1 MDSKTFFEEQKN
13 LGLTKER
20 AMQEA
25 ELYQKRYGLFDDIKP
40 QSFEPK
46 KILKSK
52 PISDVA
58 GLYQD
63 MISSGEAYDIEAR
76 AKAITFAR
84 MKYQQDDFFNEHMIA
99 KETGASSLGA
109 IDYNKY
115 LSIQE
120 ELYGDLS
127 DETFL
132 SNADRFNANAE
143 NDEPDSLRERRK
155 EDVNFFQDAEETIWQ
170 GLGEKAQAILD
181 IKNPYAESFYN
192 RVINK
197 EVGKQNIFGGIA
209 RGSANLVDQYEYGSW
224 LNWYHHNISLAASD
238 SNPKSRFNRLND
250 LFAKKARLEKA
261 MGTSFDIENKN
272 WFMKGLTGVAS
283 GIAPLAVET
292 GVPALAASSVGGGA
306 IGAGYSAFYMQQ
318 MGAGLILEQYLK
330 NEDISKISQ
339 EEFERINEV
348 AQTAGVAYAAIERLV
363 GSVPF
368 LKLGSNVDK
377 VIARK
382 LVDKFL
388 KDGIANK
395 FGRTLVGYG
404 VRTAIESVEEGLQ
417 AQIEVGTQGILEEI
431 DPDKRKHAIQE
442 LKNFDKYF
450 SEEAIK
456 SGFGASVE
464 SLPSIAIF
472 GLIGM
477 PMDYMSF
484 RREERTIEERVRFYR
499 INGKYSVEQAQKLS
513 EESVLDNK
521 KGKEARILLATEGY
535 VLQGV
540 RNRKKAR
547 DFAER
552 QEAAKNTN
560 QAKEVDIDVTE
571 ELLNEIA
578 DSLSIDTL
586 IQWGEARGLAE
597 KLVNATTTEEQR
609 AVQEEIF
616 QGLRTLNLQQRQQEF
631 VEMGFSY
638 KKAYEMASQISNN
651 FDQQRKKLQEKIDQA
666 ETATEEIVL
675 FGKANM
681 ASFVDTMKIYNEATT
696 ATAERINEF
705 RKEKASPFSETT
717 IYSRADF
724 AEIRAKYTDQQ
735 LKEMFRG
742 FSPDVYEMFVDAIN
756 ESGTSEREAQ
766 MKYNKY
772 IMTQRDKDYKRWLNF
787 NNLRDNRFEST
798 IKIDEETRQQIM
810 AGELDGLA
818 QRMMV
823 EFNLPTIEE
832 GRKKVIEQGEIEVTN
847 QGTQRRYTRK
857 PTRAEMEEI
866 EKQAVNAV
874 KSLQEVSA
882 DTEVVFHKSQD
893 DFIEEVGALNRAAYK
908 GNKVHI
914 NLELMT
920 QELLENEN
928 FTAHEVGH
936 RIFAMHVVNNPVL
949 QTQLLDVYEEIKP
962 QLPADVVADLEKHI
976 EKYKGEDYI
985 PEEYIAQL
993 IGVMAKSNNMLDKPS
1008 TKLSKLAD
1016 TVRGLVGK
1024 LPMREET
1031 TADMLMNIARSI
1043 NNGDIIT
1050 QEDLAFLRTDLS
1062 IYTEEEIKT
1071 YAEQLKLSTE
1081 GTRQQIIER
1090 INENIQYT
1098 GRNNAENVS
1107 EVSRLTQRRS
1117 KLEKARV
1124 ELSKRTSE
1132 FYGYDTPYKIDNVS
1146 EKLRLIHLELRKIED
1161 RIQELMQM
1169 RASKIVSE
1177 SSAFKQR
1184 FKGSVVT
1191 TGLNEPKVMFH
1202 ASNVLFDEFD
1212 PAMGDG
1218 GMHFGNVFQA
1228 NKRMEDLYGFG
1239 NFDRIYMGYIDV
1251 KNPLRMDDNG
1261 AWTESPEILSKQL
1274 SRMGITLEETEK
1286 MKLAERKLDDYY
1298 NSDQAG
1304 VNDALETELMQNV
1317 KYETTKAF
1325 IKTIQGLGYDGIVY
1339 ANQYESD
1346 LKGDPDDSYIIFDK
1360 DQYIPS
1366 YGVPT
1371 YGNTSTRASKIDVGY
1386 TLSDKIADTNTI
1398 QIYEDLEN
1406 LSYRELQQLGRA
1418 LKEYDK
1424 QRLKN
1429 HKDTYFVNTPEYNEL
1444 YPDPVSPTSLN
1455 LSKEDLLESVELAFR
1470 QLRDEEIPNLF
1481 QNEDFYEDIKGFFPP
1496 SQYDV
1501 RASKVDRAEID
1512 QFEKPDKFLIPI
1524 FKDQIL
1530 SLLKGEITPEE
1541 YVDIVKTRRG
1551 NIEYKELPL
1560 LPTDNAIRQA
1570 LRGTKKDFV
1579 GKENVKPDPASGKPR
1594 DYNKGDIVE
1603 SRLDIPAYT
1612 DNGVYVVAVHPPR
1625 PKGAERTPTPMNF
1638 VATLRL
1644 KNVTFE
1650 APVSIAVLIGLKET
1664 PKNTVATMKGE
1675 YVSGG
1680 TDVSDVENYESAE
1693 KYLNDKQWT
1702 QIGYNPYLASYFWTR
1717 KDFNPVVSA
1726 DEVVQIGGLIFAKN
1740 AKTTTVSDP
1749 RFAVVPTDVR
1759 PKSYEQI
1766 VQFLEGKEP
1775 SSDVR
1780 FSKVNFGE
1788 KLPVN
1793 ELPTSIL
1800 KGSDQDISL
1809 DARPTIDRV
1818 LAQVDTTKK
1827 DGSPKKE
1834 YLSKLVDKIIQ
1845 IHPFMS
1851 DNLKNASNEEVVE
1864 FFVNYLYENILF
1876 LHDSMDEVD
1885 RERTKLWYDGANRLA
1900 NQWGE
1905 RYNLPHTSVAGVM
1918 AVLSPQKNW
1927 FHNISQ
1933 AERILDIWISR
1944 DSLEFT
1950 DEMDAKAPDIFV
1962 TEKNISI
1969 YNKIKGKKF
1978 SELTD
1983 LIHKAAWTRLYDE
1996 TYNDRFVSV
2005 VSPEGL
2011 ILDEIQEDGTKTR
2024 YKTRAGWGSFKEIAK
2039 AFQIL
2044 DNIGDMQSLSSAIG
2058 QAHKVRNFY
2067 NNIANPNSNQEFA
2080 TIDTHAIAGSTFM
2093 PLGGAEPRTTLGL
2106 GGSPQAAK
2114 VGLLGA
2120 YPLYLEAYIRA
2131 ANARGIL
2138 PREMQSI
2145 TWEQIRTLF
2154 TDSKKTKSN
2163 LKFAEDTLKLFAN
2176 GEITQDEARQ
2186 RIIRKIGNFT
2196 RPESIRSVSGVDAG
2210 MGYRT
2215 YDGKLFG
2222 AKLPEQ
2228 KLDVGTITFGRDTG
2242 TTRVQDDTKF
2252 SKVGQAVDPEFRREI
2267 KSQIIALQKLREG
2280 EVVETED
2287 GTDFIQGHTP
2297 YDTSKKA
2304 VERARQ
2310 LMLGE
2315 DPTEPERST
2324 TEEAINRAIERYD
2337 FTGRRMLIA
2346 NLVHSPRPLKD
2357 IEVHA
2362 IAIHKTHLEEKLD
2375 RIQQEVNQQANLNNQ
2390 MLLDGLQERYTATLR
2405 EYDTTLA
2412 VISST
2417 SSSWGRTG
2425 AAIRATKRKE
2435 MYSSTNL
2442 ISQAEIAKGD
2452 KLTQEERSE
2461 IAKLA
2466 LEIDQADKN
2475 VKRLELEVLRT
2486 SEKARENEANSFF
2499 QTIARRKKRELDKIF
2514 DERRAILVEIGD
2526 LGYNIP
2532 EQFSGR
2538 ASKEDI
2544 NSARLANQIFK
2555 LSANFIEGGAKSL
2568 DEVVNAVQGILPH
2581 VERNAIISIMAE
2593 RSETNTKRKKS
2604 VANSV
2609 LNDLS
2614 RAKQILDKI
2623 ENIKEGIFE
2632 PKRKVTPDSPEI
2644 KRLKEELKTLQRIT
2658 VNTEADDA
2666 KADQIFD
2673 LIEQIIDGVVIVST
2687 ENLPPQVKSE
2697 KLKLAEQQLREV
2709 RRLKRVEAKIADMNR
2724 ILATGDYESLAVPAP
2739 KKEIMNQD
2747 LKNANIELA
2756 KLKAEISNRI
2766 YALRDKTAFDKFS
2779 EVMGLP
2785 RAILASTDMSYAL
2798 RQGLIVSAGH
2808 PILAGKAFAGAL
2820 KSAFSENNYRL
2831 IDSGI
2836 KNNPNHTLR
2845 VHHGLYFSSID
2856 ASLDAREE
2864 MFATNLLDKIA
2875 DFAPIKYSGAGFIIK
2890 GLKGFSER
2898 NMVTGLNLLR
2908 AGLFDKFMQDNPSA
2922 TDAEL
2927 EAYARYINV
2936 ATGRGDLGALSGGAQ
2951 ALAQVFFSPRFTAS
2965 RIQAPLMALN
2975 NLKRSPALRKEMMRQ
2990 WLSLFGLAVTVMQLA
3005 RLAGGEVEDDPES
3018 GLFGKIKFGNVSLDM
3033 FGGLLQPFRVLAI
3046 TLKSGH
3052 VNWIE
3057 GDDRYIDVQGVATK
3071 FVKYKLSPPF
3081 SIGYELLTGKDW
3093 VRGSVEAE
3101 PLETIQSSLTPLFMQ
3116 TVLDIHNEDMSGLEA
3131 SILASE
3137 FFGTG
3142 TMYFD

>member
-1 MDSKTFFEEQKN
+1 MDSRTFFEEQKN

-40 QSFEPK
+40 QSFEPN

-76 AKAITFAR
+76 SKAIAFAR

-395 FGRTLVGYG
+395 SGRTLVGYG

-456 SGFGASVE
+456 SGFGASLE

-499 INGKYSVEQAQKLS
+499 INGKYSVEQAQKLA

-552 QEAAKNTN
+552 QEAAKKTN
-560 QAKEVDIDVTE
+560 QAREVDIDVTE

-586 IQWGEARGLAE
+586 VQWGEARGLAE
-597 KLVNATTTEEQR
+597 KLVNATTKEKQR

-651 FDQQRKKLQEKIDQA
+651 FDQQRKKLQGKIDQA

-696 ATAERINEF
+696 ATAERINKF

-724 AEIRAKYTDQQ
+724 EEIRAKYTDQQ

-742 FSPDVYEMFVDAIN
+742 FSPDVYEMFIDAIN

-832 GRKKVIEQGEIEVTN
+832 GRKKVIEQGEIEVSN

-874 KSLQEVSA
+874 KSLQEVSP

-985 PEEYIAQL
+985 PEEYVAQL

-1008 TKLSKLAD
+1008 TKLSKFAD

-1228 NKRMEDLYGFG
+1228 NKRMEDLYGLG
-1239 NFDRIYMGYIDV
+1239 DFDRIYMGYIDV

-1261 AWTESPEILSKQL
+1261 AWTESPEILRKQL
-1274 SRMGITLEETEK
+1274 SRMGITLKETEK

-1339 ANQYESD
+1339 ANQYESE

-1366 YGVPT
+1366 YGIPT
-1371 YGNTSTRASKIDVGY
+1371 YGNTST
-1386 TLSDKIADTNTI
+1386 
-1398 QIYEDLEN
+1398 
-1406 LSYRELQQLGRA
+1406 
-1418 LKEYDK
+1418 
-1424 QRLKN
+1424 
-1429 HKDTYFVNTPEYNEL
+1429 
-1444 YPDPVSPTSLN
+1444 
-1455 LSKEDLLESVELAFR
+1455 
-1470 QLRDEEIPNLF
+1470 
-1481 QNEDFYEDIKGFFPP
+1481 
-1496 SQYDV
+1496 

-1530 SLLKGEITPEE
+1530 SLLKGEITPEQ
-1541 YVDIVKTRRG
+1541 YVDIIKKNRG
-1551 NIEYKELPL
+1551 DVSYKSLPL
-1560 LPTDNAIRQA
+1560 LPSDNAIRQA

-1625 PKGAERTPTPMNF
+1625 PKDAERTPTPMNF

-1650 APVSIAVLIGLKET
+1650 APVSVAVLIGLKET

-1680 TDVSDVENYESAE
+1680 TDVSDVENYESSE

-1749 RFAVVPTDVR
+1749 RFAVVPTNLR
-1759 PKSYEQI
+1759 PASYKRL

-1780 FSKVNFGE
+1780 FSKVGEEVATILQNKPEKIKTANAEGGRVRSIAIKNKKIGGAKHIIDVNTIDEDNIDLAADRILEYLNLAGQIFPNFQSWYESRLKIAMDVFGEIDSDAKNEQDQFILRTLMAITSNGNAVDAQTFNSWDLYQDWKKTGKLYSGAVDVTGKRQSAIQEHLKMMDEFIANFGWE
-1788 KLPVN
+1788 KMNQFL
-1793 ELPTSIL
+1793 
-1800 KGSDQDISL
+1800 
-1809 DARPTIDRV
+1809 
-1818 LAQVDTTKK
+1818 TTKGTVK
-1827 DGSPKKE
+1827 QLKE
-1834 YLSKLVDKIIQ
+1834 TLISEFGI
-1845 IHPFMS
+1845 S
-1851 DNLKNASNEEVVE
+1851 AKNANKITNGE
-1864 FFVNYLYENILF
+1864 LI
-1876 LHDSMDEVD
+1876 DEVI
-1885 RERTKLWYDGANRLA
+1885 
-1900 NQWGE
+1900 
-1905 RYNLPHTSVAGVM
+1905 P
-1918 AVLSPQKNW
+1918 
-1927 FHNISQ
+1927 F
-1933 AERILDIWISR
+1933 
-1944 DSLEFT
+1944 SL
-1950 DEMDAKAPDIFV
+1950 I
-1962 TEKNISI
+1962 
-1969 YNKIKGKKF
+1969 
-1978 SELTD
+1978 
-1983 LIHKAAWTRLYDE
+1983 
-1996 TYNDRFVSV
+1996 
-2005 VSPEGL
+2005 
-2011 ILDEIQEDGTKTR
+2011 
-2024 YKTRAGWGSFKEIAK
+2024 
-2039 AFQIL
+2039 
-2044 DNIGDMQSLSSAIG
+2044 
-2058 QAHKVRNFY
+2058 
-2067 NNIANPNSNQEFA
+2067 
-2080 TIDTHAIAGSTFM
+2080 
-2093 PLGGAEPRTTLGL
+2093 
-2106 GGSPQAAK
+2106 
-2114 VGLLGA
+2114 
-2120 YPLYLEAYIRA
+2120 
-2131 ANARGIL
+2131 
-2138 PREMQSI
+2138 
-2145 TWEQIRTLF
+2145 
-2154 TDSKKTKSN
+2154 
-2163 LKFAEDTLKLFAN
+2163 
-2176 GEITQDEARQ
+2176 
-2186 RIIRKIGNFT
+2186 
-2196 RPESIRSVSGVDAG
+2196 
-2210 MGYRT
+2210 
-2215 YDGKLFG
+2215 FG
-2222 AKLPEQ
+2222 AKLGSFFNN
-2228 KLDVGTITFGRDTG
+2228 LSGDFNTITMDRWFMRTFGRATG
-2242 TTRVQDDTKF
+2242 SQLKQLTKNELSVKKQRLQSAIDALPENHIIRKNLKITNKTKPTPAFTKKASDYFTKAENRKGEKKGSIEAEFRLAVNDLFKYSDGFKLIEAPTGGTNRRFIRLAMTKAIEQYNKNTNSSFNPAEAQALLWYFEKLVHTNYGSEQKDDNPDYGSSANKLYSRERGGKSAVSYQPSDAVTGGRVPDSGLSLDYIGVEKTPSNIRA

-2287 GTDFIQGHTP
+2287 GTEFIQGHTP

-2324 TEEAINRAIERYD
+2324 TEEAINKAIERYD
-2337 FTGRRMLIA
+2337 LTGRKMLIA
-2346 NLVHSPRPLKD
+2346 NLVHRPRPLTD
-2357 IEVHA
+2357 IEIHA

-2442 ISQAEIAKGD
+2442 ISQAEIAKGN

-2475 VKRLELEVLRT
+2475 VKRLELEVLKT

-2499 QTIARRKKRELDKIF
+2499 QTIARRKKRELDKIL

-2623 ENIKEGIFE
+2623 ENLKEGIFE

-2836 KNNPNHTLR
+2836 KNNPNHALR
-2845 VHHGLYFSSID
+2845 VHYGLYFSSID
-2856 ASLDAREE
+2856 ASLDQREE

-2990 WLSLFGLAVTVMQLA
+2990 WLSLFGLALTVMQLA

-3093 VRGSVEAE
+3093 VQGSVEAQ

>member
-40 QSFEPK
+40 QSFEPN

-76 AKAITFAR
+76 AKAIAFAR

-261 MGTSFDIENKN
+261 MGTTFDIENKN

-330 NEDISKISQ
+330 NKDISKISQ

-395 FGRTLVGYG
+395 SGRTLVGYG

-450 SEEAIK
+450 SEEAIE
-456 SGFGASVE
+456 SGFGASLE

-499 INGKYSVEQAQKLS
+499 INGKYSEEQAQKLA

-540 RNRKKAR
+540 RDRKKAR

-560 QAKEVDIDVTE
+560 QAREVDIDVTE

-586 IQWGEARGLAE
+586 VQWGEARGLAE

-638 KKAYEMASQISNN
+638 RQAYKMALQISNN

-705 RKEKASPFSETT
+705 RKQKASPFSETT

-742 FSPDVYEMFVDAIN
+742 FSPDVYEMFLDAIN

-823 EFNLPTIEE
+823 QFNLPTIEE

-866 EKQAVNAV
+866 ERQAVNAV
-874 KSLQEVSA
+874 KSLQEVSP

-949 QTQLLDVYEEIKP
+949 QAQLLDVYEEIKP

-1008 TKLSKLAD
+1008 TKLSKFAD

-1090 INENIQYT
+1090 IDENIQYT

-1124 ELSKRTSE
+1124 ELSKRTTE

-1146 EKLRLIHLELRKIED
+1146 EKLRLINLELRKIED

-1177 SSAFKQR
+1177 SPAFKQR

-1202 ASNVLFDEFD
+1202 ASNVLFNEFD

-1228 NKRMEDLYGFG
+1228 NKRMEDLYGLG
-1239 NFDRIYMGYIDV
+1239 DFDRIYMGYIDV

-1261 AWTESPEILSKQL
+1261 AWTESPEILRKQL

-1339 ANQYESD
+1339 ANQYESE

-1360 DQYIPS
+1360 NQYIPS

-1371 YGNTSTRASKIDVGY
+1371 YGNTST
-1386 TLSDKIADTNTI
+1386 
-1398 QIYEDLEN
+1398 
-1406 LSYRELQQLGRA
+1406 
-1418 LKEYDK
+1418 
-1424 QRLKN
+1424 
-1429 HKDTYFVNTPEYNEL
+1429 
-1444 YPDPVSPTSLN
+1444 
-1455 LSKEDLLESVELAFR
+1455 
-1470 QLRDEEIPNLF
+1470 
-1481 QNEDFYEDIKGFFPP
+1481 
-1496 SQYDV
+1496 

-1530 SLLKGEITPEE
+1530 SLLKGEITPEQ
-1541 YVDIVKTRRG
+1541 YVDIIKKNRG
-1551 NIEYKELPL
+1551 DVSYKSLPL
-1560 LPTDNAIRQA
+1560 LPSDNAIRQA

-1594 DYNKGDIVE
+1594 DYNQGDIVE

-1693 KYLNDKQWT
+1693 KYLNDPEWT

-1717 KDFNPVVSA
+1717 KEFNPVVSA

-1749 RFAVVPTDVR
+1749 RFAVVPTDIR
-1759 PKSYEQI
+1759 PKSYQQI

-1851 DNLKNASNEEVVE
+1851 DNLKNASNEEAVE

-1876 LHDSMDEVD
+1876 LHDSMDEAD

-1950 DEMDAKAPDIFV
+1950 DEMDAKASDIFV
-1962 TEKNISI
+1962 SEKNIAI

-2011 ILDEIQEDGTKTR
+2011 ILDEIQKDGTKTR

-2093 PLGGAEPRTTLGL
+2093 PLGGTEPRTTLGL

-2131 ANARGIL
+2131 ANDRGIL

-2154 TDSKKTKSN
+2154 TDNKKTKSN

-2210 MGYRT
+2210 TGYRT

-2324 TEEAINRAIERYD
+2324 TEEAINKAIERYD
-2337 FTGRRMLIA
+2337 LTGRKMLIA
-2346 NLVHSPRPLKD
+2346 NLVHSPRPLTD

-2499 QTIARRKKRELDKIF
+2499 QTIARRKKRELDKIL

-2623 ENIKEGIFE
+2623 ENLKEGIFE

-2836 KNNPNHTLR
+2836 KNNPNHALR
-2845 VHHGLYFSSID
+2845 VHYGLYFSSID
-2856 ASLDAREE
+2856 ASLDQREE

-2990 WLSLFGLAVTVMQLA
+2990 WLSLFGLALTVMQLA

-3093 VRGSVEAE
+3093 VQGSVEAQ